1 LGHVVASYLTSSNEP
16 SVQLMRDRFGESY
29 WKIYDPI
36 SRTLIHLKTE
46 QEVRSWLESRYDAAD
61 SLRQGL

>member
-1 LGHVVASYLTSSNEP
+1 
-16 SVQLMRDRFGESY
+16 MRDRFGESY